1 MKAGKPDFDERLTRL
16 ENEIDDLRAEVCHL
30 QVELDDRDMEE
41 SEEFLDH
48 IFESHIPR
56 GLTRN
61 H

>member
-1 MKAGKPDFDERLTRL
+1 MKPDFDERLNRL
-16 ENEIDDLRAEVCHL
+16 ESEVRELRDEVCHL
-30 QVELDDRDMEE
+30 QVELDDQDIEE
-41 SEEFLDH
+41 SEEYLDH